1 MNNGLHC
8 HNILATELAFLEKKY
23 WLLDYVPTRMPK
35 INVVLIFKKIFSLLP
50 SSELL
55 RTEKRPPKYV
65 NFSLFQILVHL

>member
-35 INVVLIFKKIFSLLP
+35 INVVLIFKK
-50 SSELL
+50 
-55 RTEKRPPKYV
+55 
-65 NFSLFQILVHL
+65 NILSTAFFRAASY